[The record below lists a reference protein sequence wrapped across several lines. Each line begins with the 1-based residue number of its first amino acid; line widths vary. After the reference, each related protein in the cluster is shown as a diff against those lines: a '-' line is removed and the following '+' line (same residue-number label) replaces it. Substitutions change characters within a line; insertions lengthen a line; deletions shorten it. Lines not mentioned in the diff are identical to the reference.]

1 MPSSIIK
8 CLYFTYKHP
17 CKNLLLINKWN
28 RNKRLCPIKSNK
40 SGYFYKFGLLKSKY
54 IHRNI
59 ICGNNNNTDRSNS
72 SQYTDKTIPIDN
84 IEDESKTNDDVLF
97 RIIPLGFMFFCII
110 FNYSI
115 LRDTKDVLV
124 ITAPGSGAEILPFL
138 KTWVN
143 LPLSIGFM
151 IMYSKLLNVLS
162 PEVLFY
168 VVIFPFILFFGSFA
182 YLIYPNREMFHLNH
196 LADSLVQK
204 YGHSVMG
211 VSSILRNWTF
221 CVFYVVAELWGSF
234 VVSVLFWGFSNQI
247 IKIEEAK
254 KYYPMFGMGANCALI
269 LSGQTIKY
277 FSNFRNSLTLNVDG
291 WAITL
296 KSMMNV
302 VVGFGWCI
310 VLTYFFMNR
319 FLKPKLINVEVEGD
333 NGENLTLLESLL
345 YIMKSKYIRNIAI
358 IVISYGICINLVE
371 VTWKSKVKVMYTNPN
386 EYSYFMGNFST
397 YTGFVTLIMT
407 FFSKYIFKKFGWR
420 LASLI
425 TPIVLCVT
433 GLMFF
438 IIIVSKNSQ
447 ESSLYYAIL
456 IGGVQNIA
464 AKSTK
469 YVLFDPCKEIAFI
482 PMDYKKRTKGKAI
495 IDVICNP
502 IGKSG
507 GALIQ
512 QVMIL
517 TYGSIFKSIPYLA
530 VILLLVTFVW
540 IMAVE
545 SLNKQFIKDEHI

>member
-1 MPSSIIK
+1 MSISLIT
-8 CLYFTYKHP
+8 CLYNHVQP
-17 CKNLLLINKWN
+17 CKKNKWIN
-28 RNKRLCPIKSNK
+28 RLKVYKPINYPTQKKKNGLNVKNSIQRKYIGVSEDSSKSNT
-40 SGYFYKFGLLKSKY
+40 SANTITISTSA
-54 IHRNI
+54 NS
-59 ICGNNNNTDRSNS
+59 NNANTNENVKREN
-72 SQYTDKTIPIDN
+72 
-84 IEDESKTNDDVLF
+84 VLF
-97 RIIPLGFMFFCII
+97 KIIPLGFMFFCII

-151 IMYSKLLNVLS
+151 ILYSRLLNVLP

-168 VVIFPFILFFGSFA
+168 VIMFPFILFFWSFA
-182 YLIYPNREMFHLNH
+182 HLIYPNRELLHMNDW
-196 LADSLVQK
+196 ADSMIYK
-204 YGHSVMG
+204 YGTSVTG
-211 VSSILRNWTF
+211 IVSILRNWTF

-234 VVSVLFWGFSNQI
+234 VVSILFWGFSNQI
-247 IKIEEAK
+247 VKIDEAK

-269 LSGQTIKY
+269 FSGQTIKH
-277 FSNFRNSLTLNVDG
+277 FSKFRTSLASNIDG
-291 WAITL
+291 WEISL
-296 KSMMNV
+296 KCMMNV
-302 VVGFGWCI
+302 VVGFGFCVMFI
-310 VLTYFFMNR
+310 YFMMNR
-319 FLKPKLINVEVEGD
+319 FHKHQTEKI
-333 NGENLTLLESLL
+333 ENKNQLSVFESIS
-345 YIMKSKYIRNIAI
+345 YMMQFKYIRDIAI

-371 VTWKSKVKVMYTNPN
+371 VTWKSKVKMMYTNPN

-397 YTGFVTLIMT
+397 YTGFVTLAMT
-407 FFSKYIFKKFGWR
+407 FFSKYIFQNFGWR
-420 LASLI
+420 VASLI

-433 GLMFF
+433 GMLFY
-438 IIIVSKNSQ
+438 IIIVYETNLA
-447 ESSLYYAIL
+447 SSLCLAIL
-456 IGGVQNIA
+456 IGSIQNIA

-482 PMDYKKRTKGKAI
+482 PLDYKKRTKGKAI

-530 VILLLVTFVW
+530 VVLLFFTFVW
-540 IMAVE
+540 IRAVE
-545 SLNKQFIKDEHI
+545 SLNKQFVTLSKE